1 MSLEF
6 EHTEKKELSL
16 EEAIIEVESIIK
28 QMEASDV
35 SLEDS
40 FKLYQQG
47 IEQLKACN
55 GMLDTVEKQMLII
68 GQNGDLSEF

>member
-1 MSLEF
+1 MSLEL
-6 EHTEKKELSL
+6 ENAEKKELSL
-16 EEAIIEVESIIK
+16 EQAISEVETIIR
-28 QMEASDV
+28 QMEASDI

-47 IEQLKACN
+47 IEQIKGCN

>member
-6 EHTEKKELSL
+6 ENAEKSEQTL
-16 EEAIIEVESIIK
+16 EESIAEVEAIIR